1 VSTPSMDETAPEST
15 ENPEPPGSG
24 APRAQFGLRD
34 AARWL
39 AALAMLGAG
48 VIHFAYAPHHLEEQ
62 TSHGVFFL
70 VVGWAQLAGAAALAF
85 SWRPQRAW
93 LQGTALLNLGV
104 AAIWLVSRTAGLP
117 GEQPEAV
124 GFPDSL
130 ASALEVVAAVA
141 ALAIAY
147 GWLVDRPLRATTP
160 AMVGVPV
167 VAVVALVSASF
178 VPALGGGHSDDHG
191 HQGSADGGHDD
202 SHAALPG
209 ETAAGHDHGGDPSG
223 DGGADF
229 AQQRLGALSGYLSD
243 SEIETFKEVNRQY
256 LADYLRRSSR
266 VLRGLPEAEREA
278 RITEF
283 VTWSVDNA
291 LSDEGEPHGDSGEP
305 SMHMHGIVP
314 WQPLTEPAD
323 QLALQS
329 ELKLAATVMPTVMTA
344 ADALAKG
351 YIQVT
356 PYVPGIGAHYLNIGL
371 LDGTFDPARP
381 EMLLYNGNKPTSELV
396 GLSYGVLADQPP
408 EGFTGPNDQWHEHPE
423 LCILGGLV
431 VGPDSTPQELC
442 DSIGARKGMGFDK
455 PFFMAHLWQVPG
467 WESSWGLFSGE
478 NPTINLV
485 TTDVGK

>member
-1 VSTPSMDETAPEST
+1 V
-15 ENPEPPGSG
+15 
-24 APRAQFGLRD
+24 
-34 AARWL
+34 

-48 VIHFAYAPHHLEEQ
+48 VIHFAYAPHHLQEQ

-85 SWRPQRAW
+85 TWRPQRSW

-104 AAIWLVSRTAGLP
+104 AAVWLVSRTAGMP
-117 GEQPEAV
+117 GDQPEAV

-147 GWLVDRPLRATTP
+147 GWLVDRPIRAATP
-160 AMVGVPV
+160 AMVVVPV
-167 VAVVALVSASF
+167 VAVVALVTASF
-178 VPALGGGHSDDHG
+178 VPALGGGHAGG
-191 HQGSADGGHDD
+191 HDESAAGGHDD
-202 SHAALPG
+202 SHDAVPG
-209 ETAAGHDHGGDPSG
+209 ESAAGHDHGGGASA
-223 DGGADF
+223 DGSEDF
-229 AQQRLGALSGYLSD
+229 AQQRIAALTGYLPDSD
-243 SEIETFKEVNRQY
+243 IDKSKEVNRQY
-256 LADYLRRSSR
+256 LSDYLRRSSR

-283 VTWSVDNA
+283 VNWSVDNA
-291 LSDEGEPHGDSGEP
+291 LSDEGEAHGDSGEP
-305 SMHMHGIVP
+305 SMHMHGVVP
-314 WQPLTEPAD
+314 WQPLTDPAD
-323 QLALQS
+323 QVALQS
-329 ELKLAATVMPTVMTA
+329 ELKTAAAVIPTVQTA
-344 ADALAKG
+344 ADAMAKG

-371 LDGTFDPARP
+371 LDGNFDPGKP
-381 EMLLYNGNKPTSELV
+381 EMLLYNGNNPTSELV

-408 EGFTGPNDQWHEHPE
+408 EGFTGPNDLWHEHPE
-423 LCILGGLV
+423 LCILGGMV

-442 DSIGARKGMGFDK
+442 DSIGGRKGMTFDK

-467 WESSWGLFSGE
+467 WESAWGLFSGE
-478 NPTINLV
+478 NPAINLV